1 MQTRPCD
8 LGKLQG
14 NSFAWDAHTLQGPA
28 DSEILHRKL
37 LPTPS
42 RLSQGA
48 VSLMKSLSAGV
59 TIFKKKKSPIRFSYT
74 GETLKRFLEM
84 QNYLAVPKL
93 CCTLNSWRGSL
104 RNTVWRRPRPPP
116 PSSPPR
122 HPDLIGLALLPVH
135 QKSLKD
141 VPGHF
146 YVQRSWRATDLL
158 VKNLDLESNLP
169 ALWPWA

>member
-1 MQTRPCD
+1 MEP
-8 LGKLQG
+8 
-14 NSFAWDAHTLQGPA
+14 
-28 DSEILHRKL
+28 E
-37 LPTPS
+37 
-42 RLSQGA
+42 
-48 VSLMKSLSAGV
+48 
-59 TIFKKKKSPIRFSYT
+59 FKKKKSHKVLLHTYT

-93 CCTLNSWRGSL
+93 CCTLNSWRRSL

-116 PSSPPR
+116 ASSTPR

-146 YVQRSWRATDLL
+146 YVQRSWRATDLI
-158 VKNLDLESNLP
+158 VKNLHLESNLP
-169 ALWPWA
+169 AL